1 MKTKNVRAAKTR
13 GNRAPLPAIAFR
25 WAAMARRTAM
35 ATEFRD
41 RLVSQLPPASRTASS
56 DALIELA
63 VSTYVQVA
71 EGTAAYLRAN
81 MPAPQVDRLTI
92 ARGQLQ
98 RALKGLGL
106 IERAKDD
113 AAPPSLETILEG
125 VDVNA

>member
-1 MKTKNVRAAKTR
+1 
-13 GNRAPLPAIAFR
+13 
-25 WAAMARRTAM
+25 MARRTAM

-63 VSTYVQVA
+63 VSAYVQVA